1 MPTYTVTDGQAQ
13 SFTFD
18 SNYQNQ
24 TDDIYASGSCNIQI
38 VAAQMHRFDDASV
51 TVNLNLAPNAQVTT
65 SYRGSVH
72 KTFNVTGDDT
82 TTLINNQGISLS
94 FGDVSAPHAIIQP
107 DVAGTGN
114 FYIDMA
120 ASLELGRGVASGITV
135 NFSSN
140 GSSIAP
146 KTLKLDQPAAFK
158 GAINFADGEVILG
171 GLSQATDYD
180 LANGVLTVYGGP
192 GDAPLAALRFADNSL
207 QKTGLSLHVVGNDVQ
222 VIEQDEPYATTP
234 AFLAGTALT
243 QHVAPPPVVVPPAAP
258 QVAVHDTTTGV
269 DVPDTF
275 SSPYN
280 GPVSGISTQ
289 TIAITPDSLNI
300 TAMTSNAFIKTG
312 SGNDAIAVHGGTNVV
327 DAGTGSNFVT
337 GGDGFDTF
345 FLDARN
351 IPAASS
357 AAGPVPGAIWDTIQN
372 FGSGDAATLWSVG
385 RGAALSWQ
393 NNGGAVGHTGLTL
406 HANKANGTEASL
418 TFAGID
424 SKAGLSL
431 SYGQSGGVDYLYV
444 KAV

>member
-65 SYRGSVH
+65 SYRGSVN
-72 KTFNVTGDDT
+72 KTLNVTGDAT
-82 TTLINNQGISLS
+82 TTLINNQDISLY
-94 FGDVSAPHAIIQP
+94 FGDVSAPRAVIQP
-107 DVAGTGN
+107 DVAGTGT
-114 FYIDMA
+114 FYLDLNA
-120 ASLELGRGVASGITV
+120 YLELGRSVASGITV
-135 NFSSN
+135 NFSTKGEAIS
-140 GSSIAP
+140 P

-158 GAINFADGEVILG
+158 GAINFSDGEVVLA

-180 LANGVLTVYGGP
+180 FANGVLTVYGGP
-192 GDAPLAALRFADNSL
+192 GDAALAALRFTDNS
-207 QKTGLSLHVVGNDVQ
+207 QEKSGLALRLIGNDVQ
-222 VIEQDEPYATTP
+222 VIEQGDGTAATP

-258 QVAVHDTTTGV
+258 QVAVHNTTTGA

-275 SSPYN
+275 SSAYS

-289 TIAITPDSLNI
+289 TIAITPDSLNV
-300 TAMTSNAFIKTG
+300 TALTSGAFIKTG
-312 SGNDAIAVHGGTNVV
+312 AGNDAIAVHGGTNVV

-345 FLDARN
+345 YLDARN
-351 IPAASS
+351 ISAAAS

-372 FGSGDAATLWSVG
+372 FGTGDAATLWSVG

-406 HANKANGTEASL
+406 HANKANGTEASI

-424 SKAGLSL
+424 SKAALSL
-431 SYGQSGGVDYLYV
+431 SYGTAGGVDYLYV